1 MLLARTTRKRR
12 IGRTRNAVAITAAGL
27 AATIAMGGC
36 STSESTFA
44 NRSDA
49 ACTKAAH
56 TIDRLAVTGD
66 TSTGS
71 IQAALRTAIDR
82 YATIER
88 LVSEITEGSKP
99 GGSAGAAV
107 ESKWLDP
114 ARKSL
119 TVRRSDL
126 NALSKAVH
134 DNDATAVPALET
146 AAILAGTDGVDSAY
160 LRKHGLTACA
170 DLFSAP

>member
-1 MLLARTTRKRR
+1 MRPSSTRQIRQTR
-12 IGRTRNAVAITAAGL
+12 RTRHAVAVTAVAL
-27 AATIAMGGC
+27 AATTVLAGC
-36 STSESTFA
+36 TTSASTFA
-44 NRSDA
+44 KRSDA

-56 TIDRLAVTGD
+56 TIDRLAITGD
-66 TSTGS
+66 TSTGT

-99 GGSAGAAV
+99 GGAAGAAV

-114 ARKSL
+114 ARTSL
-119 TVRRSDL
+119 TARRADM

-134 DNDATAVPALET
+134 AKDASAVPARE
-146 AAILAGTDGVDSAY
+146 AAANLAGTDGVDAAY
-160 LRKHGLTACA
+160 LREHGLTACA
-170 DLFSAP
+170 DLFSAT

>member
-1 MLLARTTRKRR
+1 MRLARAGRIRR
-12 IGRTRNAVAITAAGL
+12 AVAITAAGA
-27 AATIAMGGC
+27 AATIAMAGC
-36 STSESTFA
+36 TTSESKFA
-44 NRSDA
+44 SRSDA

-56 TIDRLAVTGD
+56 TIDRLAITGD
-66 TSTGS
+66 TSTGT
-71 IQAALRTAIDR
+71 IQAALRTEIDR

-114 ARKSL
+114 ARTSL
-119 TVRRSDL
+119 TARRADM

-134 DNDATAVPALET
+134 AKDASAVPALE
-146 AAILAGTDGVDSAY
+146 AAASLAGTDGVDA
-160 LRKHGLTACA
+160 A
-170 DLFSAP
+170 